1 MDIPIATYRLQ
12 FQPEFGFADAADI
25 VAYLSELGISHVYAS
40 PIFRARKGSLHGYD
54 CVDFNAFNAELG
66 SPEDWHTLADR
77 LRTHAMGWLQDIVP
91 NHMAFH
97 ADNQML
103 ADVLENGLSSPFHD
117 HFDICWDHPLKDL
130 QCKVMAPFLGQPYS
144 ECIKNGDI
152 RLGYGADGF
161 AAVYQNLKF
170 PLRTESYLQILGP
183 SAGSLKTE
191 VGEDDPDYLRWI
203 DALDALKSL
212 VLISD
217 LAIRRDRR
225 RAAKQALW
233 DLHSNNAAIRRM
245 LAECLGRYNGTP
257 GDIDSFQRFDR
268 LLSQQWFRL
277 CFWKNANEE
286 INYRRFFDINELI
299 ALRQEKNS
307 VFEHTHGLLSELAA
321 AKIVTA
327 VRVDHIDGLADP
339 EGYLHRLNRCLGQQA
354 YILVEKIL
362 APEENL
368 PTSWPVQGTTGYD
381 FAHWLNALFVCR
393 ENESRFTE
401 IYAGFSGRTAS
412 FEDVVYCAK
421 KWVLSTRMT
430 GDLENLARRLKRI
443 SALKRFADNL
453 NLNRLKEA
461 LSELLARFPI
471 YRTYLGQENTRPA
484 DLDTVQTVI
493 SREIREQPQLQS
505 EFVFI
510 RKLLLEDVHFNEAVD
525 DVELFELCRRA
536 IRTFQQ
542 LSAALMAKG
551 FEDTAFYRYYR
562 LVSLNEVGGEPDS
575 FGCSVDRFHEFIAQR
590 AAHWPHAMNST
601 ATHDAKRGEDV
612 RARLNVLSEI
622 PTEWKTRLEAWHA
635 FNRGHRMRKRPET
648 VPDKNTEY
656 FLYQTLIGVWPHKGP
671 VTKRFVERVKAYMI
685 KAAREAGEQTSWIA
699 PREEYETALAGFVD
713 NLLDPSPQ
721 NEFMPAFVPFC
732 KKLIFFGLFNT
743 LSQCLLKIAAPGVP
757 DFYQGTELPQLVLVD
772 PDNRQPV
779 SYSERKPLLKAMRKD
794 TPDPLSQVAE
804 LLENKAD
811 GRIKL
816 FVIARALETR
826 QEQRKLFQTGRYLP
840 LKASGPF
847 GRNIVAF
854 ARRSGGQWCIA
865 MVPRFV
871 TALVREGQDPLGKN
885 VWRDTAV
892 SLPPEAPRSWRN
904 IFTLQGIEGEAEIAV
919 GDLLQH
925 FPLALLLGE
934 SAS

>member
-12 FQPEFGFADAADI
+12 FRPEFGFADTADI

-54 CVDFNAFNAELG
+54 CVDFNTFNAELG
-66 SPEDWHTLADR
+66 SPEDWQTLVGR

-97 ADNQML
+97 ADNRML

-130 QCKVMAPFLGQPYS
+130 QRKVMAPFLGQPYS
-144 ECIKNGDI
+144 ECVKNGDI
-152 RLGYGADGF
+152 RLAYDADGF
-161 AAVYQNLKF
+161 TAAYKNLKF
-170 PLRTESYLQILGP
+170 PLKTESYLQLLGP
-183 SAGSLKTE
+183 FTGSLKTE

-203 DALDALKSL
+203 DALDALESL

-217 LAIRRDRR
+217 LAIRREHR
-225 RAAKQALW
+225 RAVKQTLW
-233 DLHSNNAAIRRM
+233 DLHNSNAAIRRM
-245 LAECLGRYNGTP
+245 IAECLGRYNGTP
-257 GDIDSFQRFDR
+257 GDIDSFQLIDR

-299 ALRQEKNS
+299 ALRQEDKT
-307 VFEHTHGLLSELAA
+307 VFGHTHGLLSELAA
-321 AKIVTA
+321 AKIVTG
-327 VRVDHIDGLADP
+327 VRVDHIDGLSDP
-339 EGYLHRLNRCLGQQA
+339 EGYLHRLNRCLDQQA

-362 APEENL
+362 APEETL
-368 PTSWPVQGTTGYD
+368 PASWPVQGTTGYD

-393 ENESRFTE
+393 ENADRFSR
-401 IYAGFSGRTAS
+401 IYSDFSGRTAS
-412 FEDVVYCAK
+412 FENVVYGAK
-421 KWVLSTRMT
+421 KWVLSSRMA
-430 GDLENLARRLKRI
+430 GDLENLARRIKKI

-453 NLNRLKEA
+453 TLNRLKEA
-461 LSELLARFPI
+461 LSELLARFPV

-484 DLDTVQTVI
+484 DRDTVQTAI
-493 SREIREQPQLQS
+493 SRAVREQPQLQG
-505 EFVFI
+505 EFAFI
-510 RKLLLEDVHFNEAVD
+510 RNLLLEDVHFKEAVD
-525 DVELFELCRRA
+525 DVDLFERCRRA
-536 IRTFQQ
+536 VRTFQQ

-562 LVSLNEVGGEPDS
+562 LVSLNEVGGEPDR
-575 FGCSVDRFHEFIAQR
+575 FGCSVERFHEFITQR
-590 AAHWPHAMNST
+590 AAHWPHTMNTT

-635 FNRGHRMRKRPET
+635 FNRGHRIRKGPET

-656 FLYQTLIGVWPHKGP
+656 FLYQTLIGAWPQKGP
-671 VTKRFVERVKAYMI
+671 VTKRYVERVKAYMI
-685 KAAREAGEQTSWIA
+685 KAAREAGEQTTWVA

-713 NLLDPSPQ
+713 HLLDPSPQ

-732 KKLIFFGLFNT
+732 KKIVFFGLFNT
-743 LSQCLLKIAAPGVP
+743 LSQCLLKIAIPGVP
-757 DFYQGTELPQLVLVD
+757 DFYQGTELPQLALVD

-779 SYSERKPLLKAMRKD
+779 SYGERKHLLKTMRKD
-794 TPDPLSQVAE
+794 TSRPLAQVGE
-804 LLENKAD
+804 LLENRAD

-826 QEQRKLFQTGRYLP
+826 REQPLLFQTGRYLP
-840 LKASGPF
+840 LNTSGAF
-847 GRNIVAF
+847 GRNIIAF
-854 ARRSGGQWCIA
+854 ARKSGGQWCVVV
-865 MVPRFV
+865 VPRFV
-871 TALVREGQDPLGKN
+871 TTLVRENQDPLGKN

-892 SLPPEAPRSWRN
+892 RLPPEAPRSWRN

-919 GDLLQH
+919 GEVLQH